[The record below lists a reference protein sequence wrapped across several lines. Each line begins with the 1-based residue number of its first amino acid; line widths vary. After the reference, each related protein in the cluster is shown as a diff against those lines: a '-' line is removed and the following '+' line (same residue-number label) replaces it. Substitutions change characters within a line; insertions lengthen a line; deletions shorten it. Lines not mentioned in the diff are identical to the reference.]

1 LTPSRLSSTDFS
13 RINERGNKLFL
24 DFRYRGVRCREYT
37 KLEDNPANRKR
48 LKILMGRIEAEIL
61 LGTFDYAEYF
71 PKSKNGT
78 KFKEQEQ
85 RVQQLQ
91 SDTPTFSDFSDL
103 WFSENEIGWKYSY
116 QITLRSSLD
125 KHVLPA
131 FGAQAVSHINRAD
144 ILAFRAKLA
153 KMPRKDGSTGLSPAR
168 INTILVPLRLVLSEA
183 ADRFDFESPYK
194 NIKMLKVP
202 KTKVTPFTLEE
213 VHKIL
218 SHVRDDFR
226 GYLTVRFFSG
236 MRSGEIHGLKWK
248 YIDFDR
254 REILVR
260 ESLVAGQMTDTKTD
274 SSTRDI
280 PMSQPVFDALK
291 EQQKRTGGM
300 EWVFCN
306 GEGKNLQINNVS
318 NRVWKPLLRLLDLPY
333 RRLYQT
339 RHTAATLWLAAGENV
354 LWVSQMLGHAD
365 PHVTLQKYAKYAP
378 NLTRRDGS
386 AFEALLAQKMGST
399 RKNNPSGENS

>member
-1 LTPSRLSSTDFS
+1 MASIRSRSGLLFMDFYCKN
-13 RINERGNKLFL
+13 I
-24 DFRYRGVRCREYT
+24 RCREQT
-37 KLEDNPANRKR
+37 KLQDNPANRKR
-48 LKILMGRIEAEIL
+48 LQSILDRLLADIL
-61 LGTFDYAEYF
+61 VNGDTTFSYSDYF
-71 PKSKNGT
+71 PKSKMVK
-78 KFKEQEQ
+78 KFEHIEQ
-85 RVQQLQ
+85 RVKQVQ

-103 WFSENEIGWKYSY
+103 WFSENEIGWKHSY

-131 FGAQAVSHINRAD
+131 FGAQPVSHITRAD

-153 KMPRKDGSTGLSPAR
+153 KIPRKDGSTGLSPAR
-168 INTILVPLRLVLSEA
+168 INTILVPLRLILSEA

-202 KTKVTPFTLEE
+202 KTKVTPFTLNE
-213 VHKIL
+213 VHRIL
-218 SHVRDDFR
+218 THVREDFK
-226 GYLTVRFFSG
+226 GYLTVRFFTG
-236 MRSGEIHGLKWK
+236 LRSGETHGLKWK
-248 YIDFDR
+248 YIDFER

-291 EQQKRTGGM
+291 EQHKRTGEM

-318 NRVWKPLLRLLDLPY
+318 NRVWKPLLRLLELPY

-378 NLTRRDGS
+378 DLTRRDGS
-386 AFEALLAQKMGST
+386 AFEALLAQKLGNQ
-399 RKNNPSGENS
+399 RQNDNQGEDS

>member
-1 LTPSRLSSTDFS
+1 MGTV
-13 RINERGNKLFL
+13 NERGNKLFL

-37 KLEDNPANRKR
+37 KLEDKPANRKR
-48 LKILMGRIEAEIL
+48 LKTLMERIEAEIL
-61 LGTFDYAEYF
+61 LGTFGYAEYF
-71 PKSKNGT
+71 PKSKHGAQ
-78 KFKEQEQ
+78 FKEQEQ
-85 RVQQLQ
+85 RIQQLQ

-131 FGAQAVSHINRAD
+131 FGTQAVSQITRAE

-153 KMPRKDGSTGLSPAR
+153 KIPRKDGSMGLSPAR
-168 INTILVPLRLVLSEA
+168 INTILVPLRLILSEA
-183 ADRFDFESPYK
+183 ADRFDFDSPYK

-202 KTKVTPFTLEE
+202 KTKVQPFTLDE
-213 VHKIL
+213 VQRL
-218 SHVRDDFR
+218 LTHVREDFR
-226 GYLTVRFFSG
+226 SYFTVRFYTG
-236 MRSGEIHGLKWK
+236 MRTGEVHGLKWK
-248 YIDFDR
+248 YIDFNR

-260 ESLVAGQMTDTKTD
+260 ESLVAGKMTDTKTD
-274 SSTRDI
+274 SSARDI

-291 EQQKRTGGM
+291 EQHKRTGDL
-300 EWVFCN
+300 EWVFAN
-306 GEGKNLQINNVS
+306 GEGKQLQVNNVS

-354 LWVSQMLGHAD
+354 LWVSQVLGHAD
-365 PHVTLQKYAKYAP
+365 PHVTFQKYAKYAP

-386 AFEALLAQKMGST
+386 AFEALLAQTMGT
-399 RKNNPSGENS
+399 PRQNEPSGENL

>member
-1 LTPSRLSSTDFS
+1 MGSIR
-13 RINERGNKLFL
+13 ERRGLLFI

-37 KLEDNPANRKR
+37 KLSDKPASRKR
-48 LKILMGRIEAEIL
+48 LQTIVERVEAEIL
-61 LGTFDYAEYF
+61 LGTFDYAAYF
-71 PKSKNGT
+71 PNSDRIAQ
-78 KFKEQEQ
+78 FKDHDA
-85 RVQQLQ
+85 RKVQVQ

-131 FGAQAVSHINRAD
+131 FGAQPVSHINRAD

-153 KMPRKDGSTGLSPAR
+153 KIPRKDGSTGLSPAR

-183 ADRFDFESPYK
+183 ANRFDFESPYK

-202 KTKVTPFTLEE
+202 KTKVQPFTLDE
-213 VHKIL
+213 VQTL
-218 SHVRDDFR
+218 LAHVRKDFTW
-226 GYLTVRFFSG
+226 YLTVRFYTG
-236 MRSGEIHGLKWK
+236 MRTGEVHGLKWK
-248 YIDFDR
+248 YVDFER

-260 ESLVAGQMTDTKTD
+260 ESLVAGKMTDTKTD
-274 SSTRDI
+274 SSARDI

-291 EQQKRTGGM
+291 EQHKRTGNT

-306 GEGKNLQINNVS
+306 GQGKQLQVNNVS
-318 NRVWKPLLRLLDLPY
+318 NRVWKPLLRLLDMPY

-354 LWVSQMLGHAD
+354 LWVSQVLGHAD
-365 PHVTLQKYAKYAP
+365 PHVTFQKYGKYAP

-386 AFEALLAQKMGST
+386 AFEALLAQKMGNP
-399 RKNNPSGENS
+399 RQNNPSGENS

>member
-1 LTPSRLSSTDFS
+1 MGSIR
-13 RINERGNKLFL
+13 ERRGLLFI
-24 DFRYRGVRCREYT
+24 DFRFRGVRCREYG
-37 KLEDNPANRKR
+37 KLSDKPANRKR
-48 LKILMGRIEAEIL
+48 LQTIVERVEAEIL
-61 LGTFDYAEYF
+61 LGTFDYAAYF
-71 PKSKNGT
+71 PNSDRIAQ
-78 KFKEQEQ
+78 FKAHENRIEQ
-85 RVQQLQ
+85 VQ

-103 WFSENEIGWKYSY
+103 WFTENEVSWKYSY

-131 FGAQAVSHINRAD
+131 FGAQAVSQITRAE

-153 KMPRKDGSTGLSPAR
+153 KIPRKDGSTGLSPAR
-168 INTILVPLRLVLSEA
+168 INTILVPLRLILSEA

-202 KTKVTPFTLEE
+202 KTKVQPFTLDE
-213 VHKIL
+213 VQTL
-218 SHVRDDFR
+218 LTHVREDFR
-226 GYLTVRFFSG
+226 SYFTVRFYTG
-236 MRSGEIHGLKWK
+236 MRTGEVHGLKWK

-260 ESLVAGQMTDTKTD
+260 ESLVAGKMTDTKTE
-274 SSTRDI
+274 SSARDI

-291 EQQKRTGGM
+291 EQHKRTGET

-306 GEGKNLQINNVS
+306 GEGKQLQVNNVS
-318 NRVWKPLLRLLDLPY
+318 NRVWKPLLRLLDMPY

-354 LWVSQMLGHAD
+354 LWVSQVLGHAD
-365 PHVTLQKYAKYAP
+365 PHVTFQKYGKYAP

-386 AFEALLAQKMGST
+386 AFEALLAQKMGNPHQNS
-399 RKNNPSGENS
+399 PSGENS

>member
-1 LTPSRLSSTDFS
+1 MV
-13 RINERGNKLFL
+13 K
-24 DFRYRGVRCREYT
+24 
-37 KLEDNPANRKR
+37 
-48 LKILMGRIEAEIL
+48 
-61 LGTFDYAEYF
+61 
-71 PKSKNGT
+71 
-78 KFKEQEQ
+78 KFEHIEQ
-85 RVQQLQ
+85 RVKQVQ

-103 WFSENEIGWKYSY
+103 WFSENEIGWKHSY

-131 FGAQAVSHINRAD
+131 FGAQPVSHITRAD

-153 KMPRKDGSTGLSPAR
+153 KIPRKDGSTGLSPAR
-168 INTILVPLRLVLSEA
+168 INTILVPLRLILSEA

-202 KTKVTPFTLEE
+202 KTKVTPFTLDE
-213 VHKIL
+213 VHRIL
-218 SHVRDDFR
+218 THVREDFK
-226 GYLTVRFFSG
+226 GYLTVRFFTG
-236 MRSGEIHGLKWK
+236 LRSGETHGLKWK
-248 YIDFDR
+248 YIDFER

-291 EQQKRTGGM
+291 EQHKRTGAL

-318 NRVWKPLLRLLDLPY
+318 NRMWKPLLRLLDLPY

-354 LWVSQMLGHAD
+354 LWVSQVLGHAD
-365 PHVTLQKYAKYAP
+365 PHVTFQKYAKYAP

-386 AFEALLAQKMGST
+386 AFEALLAQKMGNQDH
-399 RKNNPSGENS
+399 NNQHGEDS

>member
-1 LTPSRLSSTDFS
+1 MGSIRP
-13 RINERGNKLFL
+13 RGNLLFI
-24 DFRYRGVRCREYT
+24 DFRYRGVRCREQT
-37 KLEDNPANRKR
+37 KLKDTPANRKR
-48 LKILMGRIEAEIL
+48 LKALLERIEAEIL
-61 LGTFDYAEYF
+61 LGTFNYGEYF
-71 PKSKNGT
+71 PKSPRVAD
-78 KFKEQEQ
+78 FKAHEDRIEQ
-85 RVQQLQ
+85 VQ

-103 WFSENEIGWKYSY
+103 WFSENEVSWKYSY

-131 FGAQAVSHINRAD
+131 FGAQAVSQITRAE

-153 KMPRKDGSTGLSPAR
+153 KIPRKDGSTGLSPAR

-202 KTKVTPFTLEE
+202 KTKVQPFTLDE
-213 VHKIL
+213 VHRL
-218 SHVRDDFR
+218 LTHVREDFR
-226 GYLTVRFFSG
+226 SYFTVRFYTG
-236 MRSGEIHGLKWK
+236 MRTGEVHGLKWK

-260 ESLVAGQMTDTKTD
+260 ESLVAGKMTDTKTD
-274 SSTRDI
+274 SSFRDI
-280 PMSQPVFDALK
+280 PMSSPVFDALK
-291 EQQKRTGGM
+291 EQQKRTGDT

-306 GEGKNLQINNVS
+306 GEGKQLQVNNVS

-354 LWVSQMLGHAD
+354 LWVSQVLGHAD
-365 PHVTLQKYAKYAP
+365 PHVTFQKYGKYAP

-386 AFEALLAQKMGST
+386 AFEALLAQKMG
-399 RKNNPSGENS
+399 NPGQNDPQGEDA

>member
-1 LTPSRLSSTDFS
+1 MGSIRP
-13 RINERGNKLFL
+13 RGNLLFI
-24 DFRYRGVRCREYT
+24 DFRYRGVRCREQT
-37 KLEDNPANRKR
+37 KLKDTPANRKR
-48 LKILMGRIEAEIL
+48 LKALLERIEAEIL
-61 LGTFDYAEYF
+61 LGAFDYGMYF
-71 PKSKNGT
+71 PKSPRVAN
-78 KFKEQEQ
+78 FKAHEERIEQI
-85 RVQQLQ
+85 Q

-131 FGAQAVSHINRAD
+131 FGKLPVSQITRAS
-144 ILAFRAKLA
+144 ILAFRASLA
-153 KMPRKDGSTGLSPAR
+153 KIPRKDGSIGLSPAR
-168 INTILVPLRLVLSEA
+168 INTILVPLRLVLNEA

-202 KTKVTPFTLEE
+202 KTKVQPFTLDE
-213 VHKIL
+213 VQKL
-218 SHVRDDFR
+218 LAHVREDFR
-226 GYLTVRFFSG
+226 PYFTVRFYTG
-236 MRSGEIHGLKWK
+236 MRTGEVHGLKWK

-260 ESLVAGQMTDTKTD
+260 ESLVAGKMTDTKTE
-274 SSTRDI
+274 SSARDI

-291 EQQKRTGGM
+291 EQYKRTGEM

-318 NRVWKPLLRLLDLPY
+318 NRVWKPLLRLLGMPY

-339 RHTAATLWLAAGENV
+339 RHTAATLWLADGENV
-354 LWVSQMLGHAD
+354 LWVSQVLGHAD
-365 PHVTLQKYAKYAP
+365 PHVTFQKYAKYAP
-378 NLTRRDGS
+378 NLTRQDGS
-386 AFEALLAQKMGST
+386 AFEALLS
-399 RKNNPSGENS
+399 PP

>member
-1 LTPSRLSSTDFS
+1 MGSIR
-13 RINERGNKLFL
+13 ERRGLLFI

-37 KLEDNPANRKR
+37 KLSDKPANRKR
-48 LKILMGRIEAEIL
+48 LQTVVERVEAEIL
-61 LGTFDYAEYF
+61 LGTFDYAAYF
-71 PKSKNGT
+71 PNSDRVAQFKDHDAR
-78 KFKEQEQ
+78 KEQ
-85 RVQQLQ
+85 VQ

-131 FGAQAVSHINRAD
+131 FGAQPVSHIARAD

-153 KMPRKDGSTGLSPAR
+153 KIPRKDGSTGLSPAR
-168 INTILVPLRLVLSEA
+168 INTILVPLRLILSEA

-202 KTKVTPFTLEE
+202 KTKVQPFTLDE
-213 VHKIL
+213 VQTL
-218 SHVRDDFR
+218 LTHVREDFR
-226 GYLTVRFFSG
+226 SYFTVRFYTG
-236 MRSGEIHGLKWK
+236 MRTGEVHGLKWK

-260 ESLVAGQMTDTKTD
+260 ESLVAGKMTDTKTD

-291 EQQKRTGGM
+291 EQQKRTGDT

-306 GEGKNLQINNVS
+306 GEKKNLQINNVS

-378 NLTRRDGS
+378 DLTRRDGS
-386 AFEALLAQKMGST
+386 AFEALLAQKMG
-399 RKNNPSGENS
+399 NQGQNDQQGENS